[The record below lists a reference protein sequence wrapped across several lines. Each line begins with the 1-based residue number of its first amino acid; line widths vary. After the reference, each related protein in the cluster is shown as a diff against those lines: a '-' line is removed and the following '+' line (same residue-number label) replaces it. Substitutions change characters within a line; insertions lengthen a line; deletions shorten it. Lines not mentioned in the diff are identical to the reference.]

1 MSDRSVVVYLYD
13 GSYEGLLSCVF
24 ESFARKENPIEISV
38 QDTIQTSFYP
48 IRNIATDLSKAERV
62 KKGICTKMSK
72 EAYEL
77 VQLGYFTCHPQ
88 KEKLILE
95 FIRIGMQCGRKV
107 LSMLTDDTVHCL
119 FKAVKHLTGESHQ
132 LKGFVRFS
140 VYERIMAA
148 VIEPKNFV
156 LPLLAPHFCDR
167 YANDAFMIYDKTHLS
182 MLFYKPYEFAI
193 VPVEDYCEPD
203 ADEEELFYRRL
214 WKNYYDS
221 IAIESRY
228 NPRCRMSHMQKRY
241 WTHLTEMNPCLSTEP
256 IKSESIERLAEKNAL
271 KGDESKMS
279 HNGVACQPQGNA

>member
-1 MSDRSVVVYLYD
+1 MSDWSVVVYLYD

-48 IRNIATDLSKAERV
+48 TRNIATDLSKAERV

-77 VQLGYFTCHPQ
+77 VTCHPQ

>member
-1 MSDRSVVVYLYD
+1 
-13 GSYEGLLSCVF
+13 
-24 ESFARKENPIEISV
+24 
-38 QDTIQTSFYP
+38 
-48 IRNIATDLSKAERV
+48 
-62 KKGICTKMSK
+62 MSK